1 MTALPRV
8 ALIGRP
14 NVGKSTLFNRLV
26 RKKLAIVDDTAG
38 TTRDW
43 REAEADLAGLRFLV
57 VDTAGLEDVRGEVME
72 ARMRAGTE
80 RVLAES
86 DVALFVVDAREG
98 VTPTDRY
105 FADMLRKQST
115 PVILVV
121 NKVEGRETISGLGE
135 AYVLGFGDPV
145 PVSAVHGD
153 GFADLYEAL
162 VPYVPVPDESDEERR
177 EEGPRKV
184 HLAIVGRPNAG
195 KSTLLNALVGDE
207 RALTGPEPGLTRD
220 SIHVEWTYK
229 GRPIR
234 LVDTAGMR
242 KRGRIA
248 DPLEKAAVDETLR
261 AIRLAHVV
269 VLVLDANAILDK
281 QDLTI
286 ARLVEEEGR
295 ALVIAVNKWDVV
307 EDKGEAV
314 QRLKDRIQTSL
325 AQVRELPA
333 LPISAKKERG
343 LDKLMDAV
351 LRMHD
356 LWDTRIATGRLN
368 RWLAGMTQA
377 HPPPL
382 ARGRTNRVRY
392 ITQIKARPPTFA
404 LWCSQPEELPDSYV
418 RYLVNGLREAFDLP
432 GIPVRFLLRKGENPY
447 AGKKSDDE
455 D

>member
-1 MTALPRV
+1 MANLPRV
-8 ALIGRP
+8 ALVGRP

-26 RKKLAIVDDTAG
+26 RKKLAIVDDSAG

-43 REAEADLAGLRFLV
+43 REAEADLAGLRFLAI
-57 VDTAGLEDVRGEVME
+57 DTAGLEDARGDVME
-72 ARMRAGTE
+72 ARMRQGTE
-80 RVLAES
+80 RALAEA
-86 DVALFVVDAREG
+86 DVALFVIDAREG

-105 FADMLRKQST
+105 FADVMRKQST

-121 NKVEGRETISGLGE
+121 NKVEGRETMSGLGE
-135 AYVLGFGDPV
+135 AYALGLGDPV
-145 PVSAVHGD
+145 PLSAVHGD

-162 VPYVPVPDESDEERR
+162 VPYVPVPEEGDEEAG
-177 EEGPRKV
+177 EEGPRKIN
-184 HLAIVGRPNAG
+184 LAIVGRPNAG

-229 GRPIR
+229 DRPIR

-242 KRGRIA
+242 RRARVVEG
-248 DPLEKAAVDETLR
+248 LEKAAVDETLR

-269 VLVLDANAILDK
+269 VLVLDGNAILDK

-295 ALVIAVNKWDVV
+295 ALVLAVNKWDAVD
-307 EDKGEAV
+307 DKGEAV

-325 AQVRELPA
+325 AQVREISA
-333 LPISAKKERG
+333 LPISALKQRG
-343 LDKLMDAV
+343 LDKLMDSV
-351 LRMHD
+351 LEMHD

-368 RWLAGMTQA
+368 RWLAGMTQS
-377 HPPPL
+377 HPPPAVSGRANR
-382 ARGRTNRVRY
+382 ARY
-392 ITQIKARPPTFA
+392 MTQIKARPPTFA
-404 LWCSQPEELPDSYV
+404 LWCSHPEELPDSYV
-418 RYLVNGLREAFDLP
+418 RYLVNGLRDAFKLP
-432 GIPVRFLLRKGENPY
+432 GIPIRFLLRKGENPY
-447 AGKKSDDE
+447 AGKGSDE

>member
-1 MTALPRV
+1 MTDLPRV
-8 ALIGRP
+8 ALVGRP

-26 RKKLAIVDDTAG
+26 RKKLAIVDDAAG

-43 REAEADLAGLRFLV
+43 RAAEADLAGLRFMAI
-57 VDTAGLEDVRGEVME
+57 DTAGLEDARGEALE
-72 ARMRAGTE
+72 ARMRQGTE
-80 RVLAES
+80 RALAEA
-86 DVALFVVDAREG
+86 DVALFVIDAREG

-105 FADMLRKQST
+105 FADVLRKQAT

-121 NKVEGRETISGLGE
+121 NKVEGRETMSGLGE
-135 AYVLGFGDPV
+135 AYALGLGDPV
-145 PVSAVHGD
+145 PLSAVHGD

-162 VPYVPVPDESDEERR
+162 VPYVPIPDDEDEAAQD
-177 EEGPRKV
+177 EGPRKI

-195 KSTLLNALVGDE
+195 KSTLLNALLGDE

-220 SIHVEWTYK
+220 SIHVEWMYK
-229 GRPIR
+229 DRPIR

-242 KRGRIA
+242 RRARVVEG
-248 DPLEKAAVDETLR
+248 LEKAAVDESLR

-269 VLVLDANAILDK
+269 VLVLDGNAILDK

-295 ALVIAVNKWDVV
+295 ALVLAVNKWDAVD
-307 EDKGEAV
+307 DKGEAV

-325 AQVRELPA
+325 AQVREISA
-333 LPISAKKERG
+333 LPISALKQRG
-343 LDKLMDAV
+343 LDKLMDSV

-368 RWLAGMTQA
+368 RWLSGMTQA
-377 HPPPL
+377 HPPPM
-382 ARGRTNRVRY
+382 AKGRTNRVRY
-392 ITQIKARPPTFA
+392 MTQIKARPPTFA

-432 GIPVRFLLRKGENPY
+432 GIPLRFLLRKGENPY
-447 AGKKSDDE
+447 ADKGSDE
-455 D
+455 G

>member
-1 MTALPRV
+1 MTALARV
-8 ALIGRP
+8 ALVGRP

-26 RKKLAIVDDTAG
+26 RKKLAIVDDSAG

-43 REAEADLAGLRFLV
+43 REAEADLAGLRFLAI
-57 VDTAGLEDVRGEVME
+57 DTAGLEDARGDVME
-72 ARMRAGTE
+72 ARMRQGTE
-80 RVLAES
+80 RALAEA
-86 DVALFVVDAREG
+86 DVALFVIDAREG

-105 FADMLRKQST
+105 FADVMRKQST

-121 NKVEGRETISGLGE
+121 NKVEGRATMSGLGE
-135 AYVLGFGDPV
+135 AYALGLGDPV
-145 PVSAVHGD
+145 PLSAVHGD

-162 VPYVPVPDESDEERR
+162 VPYVPVPEEGDEEAR
-177 EEGPRKV
+177 EEGPRKIN
-184 HLAIVGRPNAG
+184 LAIVGRPNAG

-229 GRPIR
+229 DRPIR

-242 KRGRIA
+242 KRARVV
-248 DPLEKAAVDETLR
+248 DVLEKAAVDETLR

-295 ALVIAVNKWDVV
+295 ALVLAVNKWDIVD
-307 EDKGEAV
+307 DKNESV

-325 AQVRELPA
+325 AQVREIVA

-351 LRMHD
+351 LTMHD

-368 RWLAGMTQA
+368 RWLAGMTQS
-377 HPPPL
+377 HPPPAVSGRANR
-382 ARGRTNRVRY
+382 ARY
-392 ITQIKARPPTFA
+392 MTQIKARPPTFA
-404 LWCSQPEELPDSYV
+404 LWCSHPEALPDSYV
-418 RYLVNGLREAFDLP
+418 RYLVNGLRDAFKLP
-432 GIPVRFLLRKGENPY
+432 GIPIRFLLRKGENPY
-447 AGKKSDDE
+447 ADKGSDE